1 MQAYE
6 FITTPVDGVIKI
18 PSKYRNKIKADV
30 KVIILEQETKAEAQP
45 KSTMKKSDLL
55 AAPAYDTTG
64 WRFSREEAN
73 AR

>member
-18 PSKYRNKIKADV
+18 PSKYRNKIKTGV
-30 KVIILEQETKAEAQP
+30 KVIILEQETEIEAQSKP
-45 KSTMKKSDLL
+45 AMKKSNLL

-64 WRFSREEAN
+64 WRFDREEAN